1 MSSVRRIS
9 GLSCSI
15 SRGDSSD
22 SIFTSTLSITAANTR
37 SRGLKRMPA
46 STWTI
51 IPLRYFADLSPSRI
65 VAVFRPLRSCSAT
78 IGE

>member
-1 MSSVRRIS
+1 MSSARRIS

-15 SRGDSSD
+15 SFGESSP
-22 SIFTSTLSITAANTR
+22 SVLTSTLSITASKTFC
-37 SRGLKRMPA
+37 RGLKRAPH

-51 IPLRYFADLSPSRI
+51 IPLRYLRDLSPSRI
-65 VAVFRPLRSCSAT
+65 VAVLRSARSWAAT